1 MTLRRKLFIVF
12 TLIWM
17 AFIFSFSS
25 RSGDVSSQDSNHVG
39 MIIGEVFVPGFEQWN
54 DTKQDDFA
62 DAVDHPIRKTAHAME
77 YAVLGLLTAGIF
89 ADQKN
94 LGKLRI
100 FIPWLIAAGYAA
112 TDEFHQL
119 FVPGRSGQ
127 ISDVLLDSAGAL
139 AGVWIMTG
147 LAKIRKKKWGRKDGF
162 RIS

>member
-1 MTLRRKLFIVF
+1 MTLRRKIFIVF

-39 MIIGEVFVPGFEQWN
+39 MIIGEVFIPGFEQWN

-62 DAVDHPIRKTAHAME
+62 DAIDHPIRKTAHAME
-77 YAVLGLLTAGIF
+77 YAMLGLLAAGIF
-89 ADQKN
+89 VDQKN

-147 LAKIRKKKWGRKDGF
+147 LEKIRKKK
-162 RIS
+162 

>member
-1 MTLRRKLFIVF
+1 MTLRRKIFIGF

-54 DTKQDDFA
+54 DAEQDEFA
-62 DAVDHPIRKTAHAME
+62 DAIDHPIRKTAHAME
-77 YAVLGLLTAGIF
+77 YAVLGFLTAGIF

-94 LGKLRI
+94 LRKLRI

-162 RIS
+162 RTS